1 MTQPVMDSSE
11 YARRLDALRRLSRN
25 EGPSWDN
32 MVNKWAS
39 ELKEAWEMAQIEVAQ
54 GNLSKLQTQHKTG
67 KTQMTD
73 TKTLET
79 KIDQLTATITLLNE
93 TLNKMGALTV
103 PVPAA
108 TEPTPVTSDA
118 SQDVLDYDDVKQ
130 RCLSIVRED
139 RTKKAAI
146 KALLQDYGVKVV
158 NKLTVEQLFEFN
170 EKLGEL

>member
-1 MTQPVMDSSE
+1 
-11 YARRLDALRRLSRN
+11 
-25 EGPSWDN
+25 
-32 MVNKWAS
+32 
-39 ELKEAWEMAQIEVAQ
+39 
-54 GNLSKLQTQHKTG
+54 
-67 KTQMTD
+67 MTD

-108 TEPTPVTSDA
+108 TEQTPVTSEA

-130 RCLSIVRED
+130 QCLTIVRED
-139 RTKKAAI
+139 RTKKASI
-146 KALLQDYGVKVV
+146 RALLQDYGVKVV